1 MGSMIRFL
9 DPEGRIAQPLPPF
22 ARDTRVL
29 VSLYRLMAQIRAFDH
44 KAIALQRTGQIG
56 TYASCLGQEAVG
68 AGIGT
73 VMRREDV
80 LLPTYRQY
88 AAQIRRGVTM
98 AELLAYWGGDER
110 GMAFF
115 QGGAPAHDFP
125 MCVPIASHVP
135 HAVGVACAFRLRR
148 EPRVAVCVM
157 GDGATSKGDF
167 YEAINAAGLWQ
178 LPAVFIVENNGW
190 AISVPVSRQTRAET
204 LAQKAI
210 AAGIP
215 GLQVDGNDVIA
226 VCHVTGEAIE
236 RARGGGGPT
245 LIEALTYRLGDHT
258 TADDSSRYRDA
269 AEVEAWRRNDPIA
282 RLRGYLCANGQWTDE
297 AQNAL
302 DVECAAAVEHA
313 AQTYLDMP
321 PQPPQSMFEHLHA
334 KPVAAYAEQAA
345 ELAARGQPDA

>member
-1 MGSMIRFL
+1 MGSIIRFL
-9 DPEGRIAQPLPPF
+9 DAEGRVLEPLPPLV
-22 ARDTRVL
+22 RDSRAL
-29 VSLYRLMAQIRAFDH
+29 LSLYRLMVQIRAFDH

-88 AAQIRRGVTM
+88 AAQLQRGVTM
-98 AELLAYWGGDER
+98 TELLAYWGGDER

-115 QGGAPAHDFP
+115 QGGAPAHDLP

-135 HAVGVACAFRLRR
+135 HAVGVAYALRLRR

-167 YEAINAAGLWQ
+167 YEAINAAGIWQ

-215 GLQVDGNDVIA
+215 GMQVDGNDVIA
-226 VCHVTGEAIE
+226 VCHVVGAAIE
-236 RARGGGGPT
+236 CARGGGGPT

-269 AEVEAWRRNDPIA
+269 AEVEVWRRNDPIV
-282 RLRGYLCANGQWTDE
+282 RLRSYLRVNGWWTDE
-297 AQNAL
+297 AEAAL
-302 DVECAAAVEHA
+302 DAECAAAVEQA
-313 AQTYLDMP
+313 VQAYLDMP
-321 PQPPQSMFEHLHA
+321 PQAPQSMFEHLHA
-334 KPVAAYAEQAA
+334 RPVAAWAGQVA
-345 ELAARGQPDA
+345 ELAARGQSHA

>member
-1 MGSMIRFL
+1 MGSIIRFL
-9 DPEGRIAQPLPPF
+9 DAEGRVVQPLPPL
-22 ARDTRVL
+22 ARDTAL
-29 VSLYRLMAQIRAFDH
+29 LISLYRLMVQIRAFDH

-98 AELLAYWGGDER
+98 TELLAYWGGDER

-115 QGGAPAHDFP
+115 QGGAPAHDLP

-135 HAVGVACAFRLRR
+135 HAVGVAYALRLRR

-178 LPAVFIVENNGW
+178 LPVVFIVENNGW
-190 AISVPVSRQTRAET
+190 AISVPVSRQSRAET
-204 LAQKAI
+204 LAHKAI

-215 GLQVDGNDVIA
+215 GTRVDGNDVIA
-226 VCHVTGEAIE
+226 VCHVVGEAIE
-236 RARGGGGPT
+236 RARAGGGPT

-269 AEVEAWRRNDPIA
+269 AEVEAQRRNDPLV
-282 RLRGYLCANGQWTDE
+282 RLRSHLCASGLWSDE
-297 AQNAL
+297 AQHAL
-302 DVECAAAVEHA
+302 DAECAEAVERA
-313 AQTYLDMP
+313 VQAYFELP
-321 PQPPQSMFEHLHA
+321 PQAPQSMFEHLHA
-334 KPVAAYAEQAA
+334 RPVAAYAGQTA